1 MRIRRHG
8 LAGFTI
14 AALALASTALPQAAA
29 AQSPIDALSG
39 RYIALLL
46 RTYPELVPLS
56 GIEGARQ
63 SALPPIDSESL
74 KTVASE
80 EDRLWQDLNG
90 VDEAKLDEAGR
101 ASYALMADGLE
112 AARAQRVCKQPL
124 WSISH
129 MTGWQVNF
137 SRLAQAQATGTPDA
151 REDAIRRWES
161 LPAYVDRDIANLREG
176 LKQGYAVPRSVVTRV
191 IGQLDRLL
199 ALPAEQSPFYAPAR
213 ADGDAAFKAR
223 FKTIVAEG
231 VHGAVKRYRDFLAG
245 EYLPKAREGI
255 ALSELPNGAAC
266 YQALLRA
273 STTLDRTPAEVMA
286 VGEAAVAQNVKDII
300 AIGSKRFGTSDLAS
314 TLAAVKDAPDNHFT
328 TADALVDFSKRGL
341 ARTTKLSAAAFQQ
354 LPKQP
359 AAIEVLPATEAGSGV
374 PAHYLPEPDP
384 SKPGRYM
391 LPLDH
396 WKTETKGGAEITVVH
411 ETIPGHHL
419 QIAMTQELAAKVPL
433 LRIPLVGAYVEGW
446 ARYSERLAEE
456 LGVYETPYA
465 GITRRAWMARGMVVD
480 PGIHAFGWSREKA
493 MAYLV
498 ESGRFDEAAA
508 ADMLDRI
515 AVIPGQLTSYDSG
528 GLEIAALRAETE
540 ASLGKC
546 FNLPAFHQQV
556 LAGGALPLKALRSR
570 VEAWQAATGKACAK

>member
-1 MRIRRHG
+1 MRISRQ
-8 LAGFTI
+8 AIKTFT
-14 AALALASTALPQAAA
+14 ALAFALSSTALPQTAAA
-29 AQSPIDALSG
+29 HVSIDALSN

-46 RTYPELVPLS
+46 RTSPELVPLS

-63 SALPPIDSESL
+63 AALPPIDAESL
-74 KTVASE
+74 KAVAAE
-80 EDRLWQDLNG
+80 EDRLWQDLKRI
-90 VDEAKLDEAGR
+90 DETKLDDAGR
-101 ASYALMADGLE
+101 ASYALMVDGVE
-112 AARAQRVCKQPL
+112 AARGLRVCNQPF

-129 MTGWQVNF
+129 MTGWQVTL
-137 SRLAQAQATGTPDA
+137 SRLAQAQATGTPGA

-161 LPAYVDRDIANLREG
+161 LPAYVDQDIANLREG

-191 IGQLDRLL
+191 IGQLDRLIS
-199 ALPAEQSPFYAPAR
+199 LPVEQSPFYAPAR

-223 FKTIVAEG
+223 FKTIVAEE
-231 VHGAVKRYRDFLAG
+231 VHGAAKRYRDFLAG

-286 VGEAAVAQNVKDII
+286 IGEAAVAQNVKDIV
-300 AIGSKRFGTSDLAS
+300 AIGGKRFGTSDLAS
-314 TLAAVKDAPDNHFT
+314 TLAAVNDAPDNHFA
-328 TADALVDFSKRGL
+328 TADELVDFSKRGL
-341 ARTTKLSAAAFQQ
+341 ARTTKLSAAAFEQ

-359 AAIEVLPATEAGSGV
+359 ATIEVLPATEAGSGV
-374 PAHYLPEPDP
+374 PAHYIPEPDP

-396 WKTETKGGAEITVVH
+396 WKTETKGGAEVTVVH

-419 QIAMTQELAAKVPL
+419 QIATTQELAAKVPL
-433 LRIPLVGAYVEGW
+433 LRIALTGAYVEGW

-465 GITRRAWMARGMVVD
+465 AITRRAWMARGMVVD
-480 PGIHAFGWSREKA
+480 PGIHMFGWSREKA

-498 ESGRFDEAAA
+498 ESGRFDEASA
-508 ADMLDRI
+508 ADMLDRM

-528 GLEIAALRAETE
+528 GLEIAALRAESE

-546 FNLPAFHQQV
+546 FDLRSFHQNV
-556 LAGGALPLKALRSR
+556 LSGGALPLKALRGR
-570 VEAWQAATGKACAK
+570 VEAWQAETRKTCKK

>member
-1 MRIRRHG
+1 MRISRPVFT
-8 LAGFTI
+8 GFTT
-14 AALALASTALPQAAA
+14 AALALASVALPQTAA
-29 AQSPIDALSG
+29 AQTTIDALSD
-39 RYIALLL
+39 RYITLLL
-46 RTYPELVPLS
+46 RSSPELVPLS

-63 SALPPIDSESL
+63 SALPPIDPETLKSL
-74 KTVASE
+74 AAE
-80 EDRLWQDLNG
+80 EDRLWQDLKG
-90 VDEAKLDEAGR
+90 VDEAKLDDAGR

-112 AARAQRVCKQPL
+112 AARGLRVCNQPL

-129 MTGWQVNF
+129 MTGWQVTL

-151 REDAIRRWES
+151 RADAIRRWEG
-161 LPAYVDRDIANLREG
+161 LPAYADQDIANLREG

-191 IGQLDRLL
+191 VGQLDRLL

-223 FKTIVAEG
+223 FRPIVAEG
-231 VHGAVKRYRDFLAG
+231 VHGALKRYRDFLAG

-300 AIGSKRFGTSDLAS
+300 AIGGKRFGTSDLAA
-314 TLAAVKDAPDNHFT
+314 TLAAVKDAPDNHFA
-328 TADALVDFSKRGL
+328 TADDLVDFSKRSL
-341 ARTTKLSAAAFQQ
+341 ARTTKLSATAFQQ

-396 WKTETKGGAEITVVH
+396 WKTETKGGAEVTVVH

-433 LRIPLVGAYVEGW
+433 LRIALTGAYVEGW

-465 GITRRAWMARGMVVD
+465 AITRRAWMARGMVVD
-480 PGIHAFGWSREKA
+480 PGIHMFGWSRAKA

-508 ADMLDRI
+508 ADMLDRL

-528 GLEIAALRAETE
+528 GLEIAALRAESE
-540 ASLGKC
+540 SSLGKC
-546 FNLPAFHQQV
+546 FDLRDFHQHV
-556 LAGGALPLKALRSR
+556 LSGGALPLKALRGR
-570 VEAWQAATGKACAK
+570 IEAWQAATRKACAK

>member
-1 MRIRRHG
+1 MRISRPVFT
-8 LAGFTI
+8 GFT
-14 AALALASTALPQAAA
+14 AAAFVLASAAVPKTAA
-29 AQSPIDALSG
+29 AQPTIDALSG

-46 RTYPELVPLS
+46 RSSPELVPLS

-63 SALPPIDSESL
+63 SALPPIAPETL
-74 KTVASE
+74 NAVAAE
-80 EDRLWQDLNG
+80 EDRLWQDLRG
-90 VDEAKLDEAGR
+90 LDEAKLDDAGR

-112 AARAQRVCKQPL
+112 AARGLRVCNQPL

-129 MTGWQVNF
+129 MTGWQVTL

-151 REDAIRRWES
+151 REDAIRRWEG
-161 LPAYVDRDIANLREG
+161 LPAYADQDIANLREG

-191 IGQLDRLL
+191 VGQLDRLL

-223 FKTIVAEG
+223 FRPIVAEG
-231 VHGAVKRYRDFLAG
+231 VHGALKRYRDFLAE

-300 AIGSKRFGTSDLAS
+300 AIGGKRFGTSDLAA
-314 TLAAVKDAPDNHFT
+314 TLAAVKDAPDNHFA
-328 TADALVDFSKRGL
+328 TADDLVDFSKRGL
-341 ARTTKLSAAAFQQ
+341 ARTTKLSATAFQQ

-384 SKPGRYM
+384 AKPGRYM

-396 WKTETKGGAEITVVH
+396 WKTETKGGAEVTVVH

-433 LRIPLVGAYVEGW
+433 LRIALTGAYVEGW

-480 PGIHAFGWSREKA
+480 PGIHMFGWSREKA

-508 ADMLDRI
+508 ADLLDRI

-528 GLEIAALRAETE
+528 GLEIAALRAESE

-546 FNLPAFHQQV
+546 FDLRAFHQQV
-556 LAGGALPLKALRSR
+556 LSGGALPLKALRGR
-570 VEAWQAATGKACAK
+570 IEVWQMAARKACAK